1 MDQWQG
7 GVGNSANAIPV
18 PNADTLQ
25 EQAGGRNRPDNYG
38 RRNRGNDGINTGYVR
53 PQRAGQDVMTQQN
66 VPAPR
71 SAPGPRP
78 DRVAPAERRNRAV
91 GENVREE

>member
-7 GVGNSANAIPV
+7 GVGNSANAILV
-18 PNADTLQ
+18 PNAETLQ
-25 EQAGGRNRPDNYG
+25 EQGGGRNLPDNYG
-38 RRNRGNDGINTGYVR
+38 RRNRSSDGFNTGYVR
-53 PQRAGQDVMTQQN
+53 PQRAQQDVITQN

-71 SAPGPRP
+71 SAPAPQP

>member
-38 RRNRGNDGINTGYVR
+38 RPNRSSDGYNTGYVR
-53 PQRAGQDVMTQQN
+53 PQRAQQDVVTQQN

-71 SAPGPRP
+71 ARPLPQPERVDPAP
-78 DRVAPAERRNRAV
+78 RRGREI